1 MKQERAGNS
10 GFKKGFVKPLISLDD
25 QEDFSSQN
33 DRPVEE
39 SKGKP

>member
-33 DRPVEE
+33 DKPVEE